1 MSKTVHTSPIS
12 PPPGQ
17 KDQSARL
24 AASAKVDQVE
34 GTTSQSILK
43 SSSRALPAG
52 DLSGISVHRN
62 PGGAGGAWGDG
73 AAGSLNRASE
83 IPSLTPALIAEY
95 STQYVSSIP
104 MAAAMNGNSSPNP
117 INPTAA
123 SPSLEATDLK
133 TASAKESAWSEF
145 KQVAG
150 MMVKSRVFWSLLPFN
165 LALFLIAKWQELLTW
180 WAKGTP
186 FSVVEDWADF
196 LGFVFV
202 YSLGNL
208 VDGLRSFFQAVC
220 S

>member
-17 KDQSARL
+17 QDQSVRL
-24 AASAKVDQVE
+24 AASAQVDQVE
-34 GTTSQSILK
+34 GTQK
-43 SSSRALPAG
+43 P
-52 DLSGISVHRN
+52 
-62 PGGAGGAWGDG
+62 
-73 AAGSLNRASE
+73 
-83 IPSLTPALIAEY
+83 
-95 STQYVSSIP
+95 
-104 MAAAMNGNSSPNP
+104 
-117 INPTAA
+117 
-123 SPSLEATDLK
+123 
-133 TASAKESAWSEF
+133 AKESAWSEF
-145 KQVAG
+145 KQIAG